1 MTGTYSVWVSDCS
14 DTNTGNYALYSQR
27 ITGPLDAVALP
38 LGQTEAGT
46 IGLAAQSNTYTFT
59 ANAGD
64 VIDFTMTVTSGV
76 LSPKVRLYS
85 ETTGTLVSSASPGF
99 CDGSAIELNTVSIP
113 STGTYVVQVGDCGDT
128 NTGGYDLFAQST
140 PNPPTPAK
148 LPFGGTETGTISAAA
163 QSVTYAFTASANDVI
178 NFTMT
183 ATSGSLSP
191 KIRLYN
197 EKTGEL
203 LSSASPQ
210 FCDGSTIEMNAVQI
224 PTTGTYSVLV
234 GDCSDTNTGGFAI
247 YSQRTN
253 SPGGAATLS
262 FGQTVSGSITLAAQS
277 NTFTFSGT
285 AKDVVDFTVTA
296 MTGTLSP
303 KIRLYGPTG
312 TPVNSASPGFCDGS
326 TIEMNTVTLSLTGT
340 YTALVGDCGDT
351 NTGNYAI
358 FAQRLNNPVGSTPI
372 FWGDTQ
378 TGKIASAAQSNTY
391 TFVGSVNN
399 VVQLNMAVTS
409 GSLSPRF
416 GSTIQTRP

>member
-1 MTGTYSVWVSDCS
+1 
-14 DTNTGNYALYSQR
+14 
-27 ITGPLDAVALP
+27 
-38 LGQTEAGT
+38 
-46 IGLAAQSNTYTFT
+46 
-59 ANAGD
+59 
-64 VIDFTMTVTSGV
+64 
-76 LSPKVRLYS
+76 
-85 ETTGTLVSSASPGF
+85 
-99 CDGSAIELNTVSIP
+99 
-113 STGTYVVQVGDCGDT
+113 
-128 NTGGYDLFAQST
+128 
-140 PNPPTPAK
+140 
-148 LPFGGTETGTISAAA
+148 
-163 QSVTYAFTASANDVI
+163 
-178 NFTMT
+178 
-183 ATSGSLSP
+183 
-191 KIRLYN
+191 
-197 EKTGEL
+197 
-203 LSSASPQ
+203 
-210 FCDGSTIEMNAVQI
+210 MNAVQI

-234 GDCSDTNTGGFAI
+234 GDCSDSNTGGFAI
-247 YSQRTN
+247 HSQRTN

-312 TPVNSASPGFCDGS
+312 MPVNSASPGFCDGS

-378 TGKIASAAQSNTY
+378 TGKMASAAQSNTY

-409 GSLSPRF
+409 GSLSPKIRIYNPDLTLNISVSPGF
-416 GSTIQTRP
+416 CDGSTVGTNSVTLEQNGTYTVLVGDCGETRKHRHVQHLV